1 MLDNWSNEQQ
11 VARKDSKMAR
21 LLSRVQVFF
30 VRSASESMRV
40 MTDGNVSIL
49 SVPRKS
55 SLPTKYSNTFSTAY
69 RVAGKP
75 VQITVAAVQQADE
88 HTRTGTSGP
97 GSKCPNGMG

>member
-1 MLDNWSNEQQ
+1 
-11 VARKDSKMAR
+11 
-21 LLSRVQVFF
+21 
-30 VRSASESMRV
+30 MRV

-55 SLPTKYSNTFSTAY
+55 SLPTKYSNTFLTVY